1 MKIAVLNDDG
11 AFREMVNAL
20 PPRQEV
26 IWQFSSDSQVP
37 DADYVVV
44 MQPTAAII
52 RQLQVPA
59 LINETTLTF
68 GQMNVA
74 QKPFARFCG
83 WPGFMQREKWEVAVC
98 QHGPWLE
105 AFSQLLNKK
114 LVPVADA
121 PGLVAPRIL
130 AMIINEACY
139 GLADGICSA
148 SDMDT
153 AMKLGTNYPK
163 GPVAWMEEIG
173 KEKIAKLLS
182 AMAKTD
188 NRYAPHPLLT
198 ES

>member
-11 AFREMVNAL
+11 DFRQMVNAL
-20 PPRQEV
+20 PPREDV
-26 IWQFSSDSQVP
+26 NWQFTSDSHVP
-37 DADYVVV
+37 EADFAIV

-52 RQLQVPA
+52 QQLQVPA

-68 GQMNVA
+68 SQMKVA
-74 QKPFARFCG
+74 HKPFARFCG
-83 WPGFMQREKWEVAVC
+83 WPGFAQREKWEVAVC

-105 AFSQLLNKK
+105 AFGQLLNKE
-114 LVPVADA
+114 LVAVADA

-173 KEKIAKLLS
+173 KEKIAELLF

-188 NRYAPHPLLT
+188 NRYSPHPMLT

>member
-11 AFREMVNAL
+11 AFRQMVNAL
-20 PPRQEV
+20 LPRQEV
-26 IWQFSSDSQVP
+26 IWQFTSDSHVP
-37 DADYVVV
+37 ESDYVIV
-44 MQPTAAII
+44 MQPTVAII
-52 RQLQVPA
+52 QQLQVPA

-68 GQMNVA
+68 NQMKVA
-74 QKPFARFCG
+74 HKPFARFCG
-83 WPGFMQREKWEVAVC
+83 WPGFTQREKWEVAVC
-98 QHGPWLE
+98 QQGPWLE
-105 AFSQLLNKK
+105 VFSQLLNKQ
-114 LVPVADA
+114 LVPVGDA

-173 KEKIAKLLS
+173 KEKIAELLS
-182 AMAKTD
+182 AMAKDD

-198 ES
+198 

>member
-1 MKIAVLNDDG
+1 
-11 AFREMVNAL
+11 
-20 PPRQEV
+20 
-26 IWQFSSDSQVP
+26 
-37 DADYVVV
+37 
-44 MQPTAAII
+44 
-52 RQLQVPA
+52 
-59 LINETTLTF
+59 TF

-74 QKPFARFCG
+74 HKLFARFCG
-83 WPGFMQREKWEVAVC
+83 WPGFMLREKWEVAVC
-98 QHGPWLE
+98 QQGPWLE
-105 AFSQLLNKK
+105 SFSQLLNKQ

-130 AMIINEACY
+130 AMIFNEACY

>member
-11 AFREMVNAL
+11 DFRQMVNAL
-20 PPRQEV
+20 PPREDV
-26 IWQFSSDSQVP
+26 NWQFTSDSHVP
-37 DADYVVV
+37 EADFAIV

-52 RQLQVPA
+52 QQLQVPA

-68 GQMNVA
+68 SQMKVA
-74 QKPFARFCG
+74 HKPFARFCG
-83 WPGFMQREKWEVAVC
+83 WPGFAQRAKWEVAVC
-98 QHGPWLE
+98 QPGPWVE
-105 AFSQLLNKK
+105 VFGQLLNKE
-114 LVPVADA
+114 LVAVADA

-173 KEKIAKLLS
+173 KEKIAELLF

-188 NRYAPHPLLT
+188 NRYSPHPMLT

>member
-20 PPRQEV
+20 PPRQDV
-26 IWQFSSDSQVP
+26 IWQFTSDSQVP

-52 RQLQVPA
+52 QQLQVPA

-68 GQMNVA
+68 SQMNVA

-83 WPGFMQREKWEVAVC
+83 WPGFMLREKWEVAVC
-98 QHGPWLE
+98 QQGPWLE
-105 AFSQLLNKK
+105 AFSQLLNKQ

-139 GLADGICSA
+139 GLSDGICSA

-163 GPVAWMEEIG
+163 GPVTWMEEIG
-173 KEKIAKLLS
+173 KEKIAELLS